1 MEAIPASAEQYLAEN
16 DSPAAR
22 AAFDELYGAG
32 QAEVSLGLK
41 TAAPVA
47 SPSIPEE
54 TGSSWTDTAM
64 DVVSDIGEGLLRSP
78 ISVATGLA
86 EGGVTNPYKLVTS
99 QVGDFVFDLENKDN
113 KSILDRISYLSGDEI
128 AARYARGEKPLSEQ
142 AIDYLREGKIDWLGV
157 DIGKDDTVTGTFAT
171 EGSKFVGGLISVGK
185 VLKAAK
191 PLLGIKTA
199 TKATGA
205 AKVTGEIAKSAAAIG
220 VAYEGNEGRLTDFL
234 VELGVPDEYVIDYLK
249 SDPNDSDLEGRF
261 KNMLEDTLVFAPL
274 SLAVGKLVKA
284 MRRGDQQEA
293 DAIFE
298 TIEKL
303 DNDLQQLD
311 QTRPDTPTAFNNGTQ
326 AELFPKQKLGKDPKK
341 PEVVEPEPITKVDP
355 ADPNQLDMFD
365 NRTVGQK
372 NIDKQM
378 ADAVDVDFANNAPK
392 RPKEAFAVTAQQQQQ
407 IVQAADEVRNGGFVD
422 MGWRTPK
429 LIDSFDSVDA
439 EITAYATVLAKQ
451 FKIKN
456 KTTTVTAWKQEAG
469 RIATNL
475 AEMTGRNVNEVLDSV
490 KGFNDPSSMA
500 AQLMA
505 RENYA
510 LSLTNHITKL
520 AKMIDDQRITP
531 DANKITEAGYKSLEE
546 AKIDVMKLRE
556 LAANVIA
563 MAQGQRS
570 DIARAMRAMQV
581 IRKGDPRI
589 AKIIAQ
595 EGGDLIRDADEIITR
610 LAQGDYVKPLQ
621 EIQKIGTARRM
632 FDMANKFRINA
643 MLSGTGTQLV
653 NTISS
658 GTNVLLIPTQQ
669 LIGGILTIYGKNGRR
684 SALHALRTYQGMLGG
699 FTESIKA
706 AWSVLKTSDSVLDI
720 SNSKIEVPQGSLTQG
735 VVGKTVDTVVT
746 APSRLLLTVDEF
758 FKQSAYRGRVFA
770 DAHFETLIDGT
781 PPLKRKAAIKQKI
794 ASKFDEN
801 GGAADADA
809 LLQAQRST
817 FTEPLERGT
826 LGYAIQ
832 QMAINS
838 PLVRVIL
845 PFVRTPINIL
855 SQGFQQI
862 PVVGMMSKR
871 WRDDIA
877 AGGQRRHQALGRQA
891 IGTAMMGWGYMMAES
906 GRMTGGGPK
915 DPQVRK
921 EWLKTNQPYSFRSV
935 DEETGEIIWTPYQRL
950 EPFTYPLALVA
961 DFQYIIHDQ
970 FDEDNPDSVEWAK
983 DASFAVLNAFM
994 ENTINKTF
1002 TQGIAGFV
1010 DALNDK
1016 DGRATEKF
1024 VNSTVGSFVPNIIPQ
1039 TQNDQYQREIRGV
1052 FDALLNRVGMNSAID
1067 RRRNFMG
1074 EVILTNKNRMN
1085 PFASVVLAPDPL
1097 QNELTRLSEL
1107 TGTGGFGLPTSTKV
1121 DSYRDLKDLMFN
1133 DTQSYYDKWI
1143 ELSGELE
1150 INGKNLRE
1158 TMEAFVKSDRYAR
1171 MQDPDQDNTGPRV
1184 DGLKEIGSRFRLRAE
1199 RELRRQ
1205 SPEFNQLLEDKRDA
1219 RRQIERFLDVNNPR

>member
-1 MEAIPASAEQYLAEN
+1 MEAIPASAEQWLAEN
-16 DSPAAR
+16 DSPASR
-22 AAFDELYGAG
+22 AAFDSLYGTG

-41 TAAPVA
+41 TAAPVT

-78 ISVATGLA
+78 ISVSTGLA
-86 EGGVTNPYKLVTS
+86 EGGVTNPYKLVT
-99 QVGDFVFDLENKDN
+99 QYTGDILFDYENKDN
-113 KSILDRISYLSGDEI
+113 KSILDRFSYASGDEI
-128 AARYARGEKPLSEQ
+128 AAKYARGEKPLSEQ
-142 AIDYLREGKIDWLGV
+142 GIDYLRDGKIDWLGV
-157 DIGKDDTVTGTFAT
+157 DIGKDDTVTGSFAT
-171 EGSKFVGGLISVGK
+171 EGSKFVGGLIGVGK
-185 VLKAAK
+185 VVKAAK
-191 PLLGIKTA
+191 PLLGIKA
-199 TKATGA
+199 STKVTGA

-234 VELGVPDEYVIDYLK
+234 VEIGVPDEYVIDYLK
-249 SDPNDSDLEGRF
+249 SDPNDSDIEGRF
-261 KNMLEDTLVFAPL
+261 KTVLEDTLLFAPL
-274 SLAVGKLVKA
+274 TLAVGKMVKA

-303 DNDLQQLD
+303 DDDLQQLD

-378 ADAVDVDFANNAPK
+378 ADAVDVDFANNTPK

-456 KTTTVTAWKQEAG
+456 KTTNVTAWKQEAG

-669 LIGGILTIYGKNGRR
+669 LIGGILTIYGKKGRR

-699 FTESIKA
+699 FVESIKA
-706 AWSVLKTSDSVLDI
+706 AGSVLKTGDSVLDI

-746 APSRLLLTVDEF
+746 APSRFLLTVDEF

-770 DAHFETLIDGT
+770 DAHFETLIDGESALT
-781 PPLKRKAAIKQKI
+781 RKAAIKQKI

-838 PLVRVIL
+838 PLVRIIL

-961 DFQYIIHDQ
+961 DFQYIVNDQ

-1002 TQGIAGFV
+1002 TQGISGFV

-1016 DGRATEKF
+1016 DGRAMEKF
-1024 VNSTVGSFVPNIIPQ
+1024 VNSTIGSFVPNIIPQ

-1052 FDALLNRVGMNSAID
+1052 FDAVLNRVGMNSDID

-1074 EVILTNKNRMN
+1074 EVTLTNKNKMN

-1150 INGKNLRE
+1150 INGMNLRE
-1158 TMEAFVKSDRYAR
+1158 TLEAFVQSDRYAR
-1171 MQDPDQDNTGPRV
+1171 MQDPDGDNTGPRV
-1184 DGLKEIGSRFRLRAE
+1184 DGLKSIGSRFRLRAE
-1199 RELRRQ
+1199 RELQRQ
-1205 SPEFNQLLEDKRDA
+1205 SPEFNQLLTDKRNA
-1219 RRQIERFLDVNNPR
+1219 RREIKRFLDNPR